1 MARML
6 LPRAVRVAFW
16 QAIRAGMLV
25 EEAAGVAGI
34 AVTTGRVW
42 FGQAGGVIGNAP
54 RPGSGRYLSFADR
67 EEIAL
72 GRAAGRSVRAIAAG
86 LGREPSTVSREIARN
101 KGHRARYRASV
112 AEDKAQQRARRPKTA
127 KLAACTQ
134 LRAIVQQRL
143 TQRWSPEQIAATLK
157 QDYPT
162 RPEMWVSHE
171 TIYQSLYVQGRG
183 ALRRELAVCLRTGR
197 ALRRPRR
204 RPDER
209 RGRIPGMVNIAERP
223 AEADDRSVA
232 GHWEGDL
239 ILGTAAKSAIGTLV
253 ERTTR
258 YCLLLHLPHGHGAE
272 QVRDRMIEVI
282 ATLPAQLRRS
292 LAWDQGAELAR
303 HVEISV
309 AADIDVYFCDPHSPW
324 QRGTNE
330 NTNGLLRQYFP
341 KGTDLSVYPA
351 EILTAVADEL
361 NRRPRKTLGWR
372 KPAEAIAE
380 LLSAAHDDGVATAP

>member
-1 MARML
+1 MVRPL

-16 QAIRAGMLV
+16 QAIRSGMLID
-25 EEAAGVAGI
+25 EAAGVSGI
-34 AVTTGRVW
+34 AHRTALRW
-42 FGQAGGVIGNAP
+42 FGQAGGVIANAP
-54 RPGSGRYLSFADR
+54 RPASGRYLSFAER

-72 GRAAGRSVRAIAAG
+72 GKAAGRSVRAIAAG
-86 LGREPSTVSREIARN
+86 LGRQPSTVSREIARN
-101 KGHRARYRASV
+101 SGSRGRYRAGV

-127 KLAACTQ
+127 KLAACAE

-209 RGRIPGMVNIAERP
+209 RGRIPGMINIADRP
-223 AEADDRSVA
+223 AEADDRNVA

-258 YCLLLHLPHGHGAE
+258 YCLLLHLPAGHTAE

-303 HVEISV
+303 HLEISI
-309 AADIDVYFCDPHSPW
+309 AADIDIY
-324 QRGTNE
+324 TNRNIVVE
-330 NTNGLLRQYFP
+330 EMECA
-341 KGTDLSVYPA
+341 S
-351 EILTAVADEL
+351 
-361 NRRPRKTLGWR
+361 
-372 KPAEAIAE
+372 
-380 LLSAAHDDGVATAP
+380 